1 MLQRLQADR
10 LRLNRLRVNRLR
22 VDRLRR
28 VAGETLDRPVAA
40 ATARRGL
47 AALLTATLLGRHR
60 HRNGHGHYHRRDVDG
75 HIGRG
80 RRGARIGRGLSLI
93 HI

>member
-47 AALLTATLLGRHR
+47 AAALLTATLLGRHR
-60 HRNGHGHYHRRDVDG
+60 YRNGHGHYHRRDVD
-75 HIGRG
+75 
-80 RRGARIGRGLSLI
+80 LSLI